1 MFLNKNPDS
10 PIKIIDFGLSKI
22 FGEMKPI
29 MKGNKI
35 ERNIMSLRV
44 GTAYYMA
51 PEVLQ
56 ANYDNKCDIWSC
68 GVILYVML
76 CGYPPFDGE
85 SEKDI
90 LKSVSKKKYSF
101 PEEEWNNV
109 SNEAKDLI
117 KHMLCDADKRF
128 NAENVLN
135 HPWIEKNAQNSK
147 NILEKYNIESLKNF
161 GNLFKLKKYVLGF
174 IASRI
179 PDEDI
184 EKLKKI
190 FEALDINKSGTLNL
204 NEMKDGINKM
214 EKEKELSENEK
225 AEIIENIDTNKS
237 QKIEYNEFL
246 AACLEQKLYLK
257 EEHLLEAFMR
267 LDFDGSGKLSKKEI
281 KKALNT
287 EVSKEMLEKI
297 VKEFDLD
304 GDGEIDYREFIEGMS
319 KTLSKK

>member
-1 MFLNKNPDS
+1 
-10 PIKIIDFGLSKI
+10 
-22 FGEMKPI
+22 
-29 MKGNKI
+29 
-35 ERNIMSLRV
+35 
-44 GTAYYMA
+44 
-51 PEVLQ
+51 
-56 ANYDNKCDIWSC
+56 
-68 GVILYVML
+68 
-76 CGYPPFDGE
+76 
-85 SEKDI
+85 
-90 LKSVSKKKYSF
+90 
-101 PEEEWNNV
+101 
-109 SNEAKDLI
+109 
-117 KHMLCDADKRF
+117 MLCDADKRF